1 MNTTQQLDNACARF
15 KEALANPYA
24 IQRREAY
31 IKARNDYLARAW
43 KLARR

>member
-1 MNTTQQLDNACARF
+1 MNNNTTLESACARF